1 MKENSVGNEEDLFA
15 SFWKAEAEENG
26 AEREFESV
34 DKAMERL
41 GMSRFRS
48 RFSLN
53 EKEKEYV
60 RTKGM
65 AVIKQHAAE
74 IVRKRLAPA
83 EIRNDG
89 KQTPMRHGLHPV
101 FIAQHAT
108 ACCCRGCFE
117 KMARHSQRRKAFAIR
132 AGLCRESYNGVDQ
145 EADRRKSVMPGHERR
160 VIAKT
165 SARAANVAN
174 FMVAK

>member
-1 MKENSVGNEEDLFA
+1 MKENSGGNEEDLFA
-15 SFWKAEAEENG
+15 SFWKAESEENG

-83 EIRNDG
+83 DFLR
-89 KQTPMRHGLHPV
+89 
-101 FIAQHAT
+101 
-108 ACCCRGCFE
+108 
-117 KMARHSQRRKAFAIR
+117 
-132 AGLCRESYNGVDQ
+132 
-145 EADRRKSVMPGHERR
+145 
-160 VIAKT
+160 
-165 SARAANVAN
+165 SAS
-174 FMVAK
+174 

>member
-1 MKENSVGNEEDLFA
+1 MRSQALSGGTVVFSSITHMKENSGGNEDDLFA

-26 AEREFESV
+26 AVREFESV
-34 DKAMERL
+34 DRVMERL
-41 GMSRFRS
+41 GRSRFRS

-74 IVRKRLAPA
+74 IVKKRLAPA

-117 KMARHSQRRKAFAIR
+117 KWHGIPKGVRLSQAEQDYAVSLIAEWIRRQT
-132 AGLCRESYNGVDQ
+132 EENS
-145 EADRRKSVMPGHERR
+145 
-160 VIAKT
+160 
-165 SARAANVAN
+165 
-174 FMVAK
+174 

>member
-1 MKENSVGNEEDLFA
+1 M
-15 SFWKAEAEENG
+15 
-26 AEREFESV
+26 
-34 DKAMERL
+34 
-41 GMSRFRS
+41 RS
-48 RFSLN
+48 RALSGGTVVFIKHYPHERKQRRKRRGFVRIVLESRGRGKRRGAGVRKRGQGYGETWN
-53 EKEKEYV
+53 VAVSQPFFVERKRKEYV

-117 KMARHSQRRKAFAIR
+117 KWHGIPKGVRLSQSEQGYAVSLITEWIRRQT
-132 AGLCRESYNGVDQ
+132 EEN
-145 EADRRKSVMPGHERR
+145 P
-160 VIAKT
+160 
-165 SARAANVAN
+165 
-174 FMVAK
+174 

>member
-1 MKENSVGNEEDLFA
+1 MKENSGGNEEDLFA

-89 KQTPMRHGLHPV
+89 KQTPMRHGLHPG

-117 KMARHSQRRKAFAIR
+117 KWHGIPKGVRLSQSVQDYAVSLITEWIRRQT
-132 AGLCRESYNGVDQ
+132 EEN
-145 EADRRKSVMPGHERR
+145 P
-160 VIAKT
+160 
-165 SARAANVAN
+165 
-174 FMVAK
+174 

>member
-1 MKENSVGNEEDLFA
+1 MFLSSITHMKENSGGNEEDLFA

-74 IVRKRLAPA
+74 IVRKRLAPV

-108 ACCCRGCFE
+108 ACCCRGCF
-117 KMARHSQRRKAFAIR
+117 KKWHGIPKGVRLSQSEQGYAVSLITEWIRRQT
-132 AGLCRESYNGVDQ
+132 EEN
-145 EADRRKSVMPGHERR
+145 P
-160 VIAKT
+160 
-165 SARAANVAN
+165 
-174 FMVAK
+174 

>member
-1 MKENSVGNEEDLFA
+1 MKENSGGNVEDLFA

-101 FIAQHAT
+101 FVAQHAT

-117 KMARHSQRRKAFAIR
+117 KWHGIPKGVRLSQSEQDYAVSLITEWIRRQT
-132 AGLCRESYNGVDQ
+132 EEN
-145 EADRRKSVMPGHERR
+145 P
-160 VIAKT
+160 
-165 SARAANVAN
+165 
-174 FMVAK
+174 

>member
-89 KQTPMRHGLHPV
+89 KRTRMRHGLHPV

-117 KMARHSQRRKAFAIR
+117 KWHGIPKGVRLSQSEQDYAVSLITEWIRRQT
-132 AGLCRESYNGVDQ
+132 EEN
-145 EADRRKSVMPGHERR
+145 P
-160 VIAKT
+160 
-165 SARAANVAN
+165 
-174 FMVAK
+174 

>member
-1 MKENSVGNEEDLFA
+1 MKENSGGNEEDLFA

-74 IVRKRLAPA
+74 IVRKRLAPV

-108 ACCCRGCFE
+108 ACCCRGCF
-117 KMARHSQRRKAFAIR
+117 KKWHGIPKGVRLSQSEQGYAVSLITEWIRRQT
-132 AGLCRESYNGVDQ
+132 EEN
-145 EADRRKSVMPGHERR
+145 P
-160 VIAKT
+160 
-165 SARAANVAN
+165 
-174 FMVAK
+174 

>member
-1 MKENSVGNEEDLFA
+1 MFLSSITHMKENSVGNEEDLFA

-117 KMARHSQRRKAFAIR
+117 KWHGIPKGVRLSQSEQDYAVSLITEWISRQT
-132 AGLCRESYNGVDQ
+132 EEN
-145 EADRRKSVMPGHERR
+145 P
-160 VIAKT
+160 
-165 SARAANVAN
+165 
-174 FMVAK
+174 

>member
-1 MKENSVGNEEDLFA
+1 MFLSSITHMKENSGGNEEDLFA

-74 IVRKRLAPA
+74 IVRTRLAPA

-89 KQTPMRHGLHPV
+89 KQPPMRHGLHPV

-117 KMARHSQRRKAFAIR
+117 KWHGIPKGVRLSQSEQGYAVSLITEWIRRQT
-132 AGLCRESYNGVDQ
+132 EEN
-145 EADRRKSVMPGHERR
+145 P
-160 VIAKT
+160 
-165 SARAANVAN
+165 
-174 FMVAK
+174 

>member
-1 MKENSVGNEEDLFA
+1 MRSRALSGGTVVLSSITPMKENSGGNEEDLFA

-65 AVIKQHAAE
+65 AVIKTTCRRNCEKATGTGGNKKRRKTNAHAPRTSPGIHCA
-74 IVRKRLAPA
+74 A
-83 EIRNDG
+83 
-89 KQTPMRHGLHPV
+89 RHGVLLSRL
-101 FIAQHAT
+101 F
-108 ACCCRGCFE
+108 
-117 KMARHSQRRKAFAIR
+117 
-132 AGLCRESYNGVDQ
+132 
-145 EADRRKSVMPGHERR
+145 
-160 VIAKT
+160 
-165 SARAANVAN
+165 
-174 FMVAK
+174 

>member
-1 MKENSVGNEEDLFA
+1 MKENSGGNEEDLFA

-89 KQTPMRHGLHPV
+89 KQTPMRHGLHPE

-108 ACCCRGCFE
+108 ACCCRGCFD
-117 KMARHSQRRKAFAIR
+117 KWHGIPKGVRLSQSEQDYAVSLITEWIRRQT
-132 AGLCRESYNGVDQ
+132 EEN
-145 EADRRKSVMPGHERR
+145 P
-160 VIAKT
+160 
-165 SARAANVAN
+165 
-174 FMVAK
+174 

>member
-1 MKENSVGNEEDLFA
+1 MKENSGGNEEDLFA

-101 FIAQHAT
+101 FIAQHAM

-117 KMARHSQRRKAFAIR
+117 KWHGIPKGVRLSQSEQGYAVSLITEWIRRQT
-132 AGLCRESYNGVDQ
+132 EEN
-145 EADRRKSVMPGHERR
+145 P
-160 VIAKT
+160 
-165 SARAANVAN
+165 
-174 FMVAK
+174 

>member
-1 MKENSVGNEEDLFA
+1 MKENSGGNEVDLFA
-15 SFWKAEAEENG
+15 SFWKAESEENG

-89 KQTPMRHGLHPV
+89 KQMPMRHGLHPV

-117 KMARHSQRRKAFAIR
+117 KWHGIPKGVRLSQSEQDYAVSLITEWIRRQT
-132 AGLCRESYNGVDQ
+132 EEN
-145 EADRRKSVMPGHERR
+145 P
-160 VIAKT
+160 
-165 SARAANVAN
+165 
-174 FMVAK
+174 

>member
-1 MKENSVGNEEDLFA
+1 MFLSSITHMKENSGGNEVDLFA
-15 SFWKAEAEENG
+15 SFWKVEAEENG
-26 AEREFESV
+26 AEREFESM

-89 KQTPMRHGLHPV
+89 KHTPMRHGLHPV

-117 KMARHSQRRKAFAIR
+117 KWHGIPKGVRLSQSEQDYAVSLITEWIRRQT
-132 AGLCRESYNGVDQ
+132 EEN
-145 EADRRKSVMPGHERR
+145 P
-160 VIAKT
+160 
-165 SARAANVAN
+165 
-174 FMVAK
+174 

>member
-1 MKENSVGNEEDLFA
+1 MFLSSITHMKENSVGNEEDLFA

-117 KMARHSQRRKAFAIR
+117 QWHGIPKGVRLSQSEQGYAVSLITEWIRRQT
-132 AGLCRESYNGVDQ
+132 EEN
-145 EADRRKSVMPGHERR
+145 P
-160 VIAKT
+160 
-165 SARAANVAN
+165 
-174 FMVAK
+174 

>member
-1 MKENSVGNEEDLFA
+1 MKENSGGNEEDLFA

-83 EIRNDG
+83 EKRNDG
-89 KQTPMRHGLHPV
+89 KQTPKRHGLHPV
-101 FIAQHAT
+101 FNAQPAT

-117 KMARHSQRRKAFAIR
+117 KWHGIPKGVRLSQSEQGYAVSLITEWIRRQT
-132 AGLCRESYNGVDQ
+132 EEN
-145 EADRRKSVMPGHERR
+145 P
-160 VIAKT
+160 
-165 SARAANVAN
+165 
-174 FMVAK
+174 

>member
-1 MKENSVGNEEDLFA
+1 MKENSGGNEEDLFA

-89 KQTPMRHGLHPV
+89 KQTPMPRTSPSVHCAARHGVLLSRL
-101 FIAQHAT
+101 F
-108 ACCCRGCFE
+108 
-117 KMARHSQRRKAFAIR
+117 
-132 AGLCRESYNGVDQ
+132 
-145 EADRRKSVMPGHERR
+145 
-160 VIAKT
+160 
-165 SARAANVAN
+165 
-174 FMVAK
+174 

>member
-1 MKENSVGNEEDLFA
+1 MKENSGGNEEDLFA

-89 KQTPMRHGLHPV
+89 KQTPMRHGLHSV

-117 KMARHSQRRKAFAIR
+117 KWHGIPKGVRLSQSEQDYAVSLITEWIRRQT
-132 AGLCRESYNGVDQ
+132 EEN
-145 EADRRKSVMPGHERR
+145 P
-160 VIAKT
+160 
-165 SARAANVAN
+165 
-174 FMVAK
+174 

>member
-1 MKENSVGNEEDLFA
+1 MAELLFLSSITHMKENSGGNEVDLFA
-15 SFWKAEAEENG
+15 SFWKVEAEENG
-26 AEREFESV
+26 AEREFESM

-48 RFSLN
+48 RFSL
-53 EKEKEYV
+53 
-60 RTKGM
+60 
-65 AVIKQHAAE
+65 IKQHAAE

-117 KMARHSQRRKAFAIR
+117 KWHGIPKGVRLSQSEQDYAVSLITEWIRRQT
-132 AGLCRESYNGVDQ
+132 EEN
-145 EADRRKSVMPGHERR
+145 P
-160 VIAKT
+160 
-165 SARAANVAN
+165 
-174 FMVAK
+174 

>member
-65 AVIKQHAAE
+65 AVIKPHAAE
-74 IVRKRLAPA
+74 SVRKRLAPA

-89 KQTPMRHGLHPV
+89 KQTPRRHGLHPV
-101 FIAQHAT
+101 VIAQHAT

-117 KMARHSQRRKAFAIR
+117 KWHGIPKGVRLSQSEQGYAVSLITEWIRRQT
-132 AGLCRESYNGVDQ
+132 EEN
-145 EADRRKSVMPGHERR
+145 P
-160 VIAKT
+160 
-165 SARAANVAN
+165 
-174 FMVAK
+174 